1 MSVTQQAAGALHAKA
16 AYSHRAELA
25 SSHVLSTID
34 LFSLLTGTKHL
45 PL

>member
-1 MSVTQQAAGALHAKA
+1 MPVTQQAAGALHAKA
-16 AYSHRAELA
+16 GHSHQAELA

-34 LFSLLTGTKHL
+34 LFSLLTGTQHV